1 MEQPVLI
8 IFFELVFHGYMQIV
22 DTKLDSVKILEP
34 KVFGDDRGFFL
45 ESWNRQAFEEQ
56 GLPGSFVQDN
66 HSRSSQGVL
75 RGLHY
80 QLKNP
85 QGKLVR
91 VTQGEVYDVAI
102 DMRRSSS
109 QFGQWVGVLLSESNK
124 RQLWVPPGFAHGFY
138 VVSASA
144 DFQYKCTDYY
154 APEFER
160 SLLWNDPAMGIDWPI
175 IDGSEPQ
182 LAAKDVAGLPLDQC
196 DTFD

>member
-1 MEQPVLI
+1 
-8 IFFELVFHGYMQIV
+8 MQII
-22 DTKLDSVKILEP
+22 DTKLDSVKIIEP
-34 KVFGDDRGFFL
+34 NVFGDDRGFFL
-45 ESWNRQAFEEQ
+45 ESWNRQSFEDN

-91 VTQGEVYDVAI
+91 VTQGEVYDVAV

-160 SLLWNDPAMGIDWPI
+160 SLLWNDETVGIEWPVI
-175 IDGSEPQ
+175 EGSAPN
-182 LAAKDVAGLPLDQC
+182 LAAKDEAGKPLEQC
-196 DTFD
+196 DTYD

>member
-1 MEQPVLI
+1 
-8 IFFELVFHGYMQIV
+8 MQII
-22 DTKLDSVKILEP
+22 DTKLAAVKILEP

-45 ESWNRQAFEEQ
+45 ESWNRQEFEEH

-80 QLKNP
+80 QIKNP

-91 VTQGEVYDVAI
+91 VTQGEVFDVAV
-102 DMRRSSS
+102 DMRRSSD

-138 VVSASA
+138 VVSESA

-154 APEFER
+154 SPEFER
-160 SLLWNDPAMGIDWPI
+160 SLQWNDPAVGVEWPI
-175 IDGSEPQ
+175 IEGSDPM
-182 LAAKDVAGLPLDQC
+182 LAAKDAAGLPLDQC